1 MTKERYCVREVLRAS
16 LRPIRGSLRG
26 ECSGRR
32 GAVGGSKGSLSKI
45 DKGLCRKHIVNAFT
59 RALIHSS
66 LVKELVN
73 YIDKAISSRRLVNIR
88 IAL

>member
-1 MTKERYCVREVLRAS
+1 MQACLFT
-16 LRPIRGSLRG
+16 GSW
-26 ECSGRR
+26 
-32 GAVGGSKGSLSKI
+32 SKV
-45 DKGLCRKHIVNAFT
+45 DKGLCRN

-88 IAL
+88 IAV

>member
-1 MTKERYCVREVLRAS
+1 VLSGPMLPRFT
-16 LRPIRGSLRG
+16 GSW
-26 ECSGRR
+26 
-32 GAVGGSKGSLSKI
+32 SKV
-45 DKGLCRKHIVNAFT
+45 DKGLCRNHLVNAFT

>member
-1 MTKERYCVREVLRAS
+1 
-16 LRPIRGSLRG
+16 LRG
-26 ECSGRR
+26 ECSALYGRPS
-32 GAVGGSKGSLSKI
+32 GFTGLGSKV
-45 DKGLCRKHIVNAFT
+45 DKGLCRNHLVNALT